1 MFDSFSVCDNTKVHD
16 IIKLEKEEKDAN
28 KEDSNWSDHDVTDLN
43 GLLIMVKPCL
53 QLCLRPPKHI
63 FLMFSDIMKV

>member
-43 GLLIMVKPCL
+43 DLLIMVKPGHCAVDH
-53 QLCLRPPKHI
+53 QNT
-63 FLMFSDIMKV
+63 FS